1 MKTYADVQLRLG
13 PRTWGINCA
22 KENFL
27 RLLGIAHTIIALP
40 TTPHSATKQELRA
53 QFDHI
58 IIIPR
63 TQVLRK
69 LAFSRHTCRAM
80 RAFIQQQLRQY
91 PLFLTCPRLQL
102 QLAASP
108 EHALRWRDAEKKK
121 LPGGEGNEIYC
132 CMQARLTLDILC
144 ARTHARYSI
153 DSSLRSE
160 ECGRARPGYS
170 VQSDQ
175 PSSAPRRNQQILA
188 QPASQ
193 PVAQPSPTQHPPEDP
208 WCNSSPAYF

>member
-1 MKTYADVQLRLG
+1 MRLDHLI
-13 PRTWGINCA
+13 WGINCA

-27 RLLGIAHTIIALP
+27 RLLGIAHTIITLP
-40 TTPHSATKQELRA
+40 TTPQSATKKSSEPNCN
-53 QFDHI
+53 HI
-58 IIIPR
+58 ITIPR

-69 LAFSRHTCRAM
+69 LAFSRHLPRNPGTYPTTT
-80 RAFIQQQLRQY
+80 LRQY
-91 PLFLTCPRLQL
+91 PLSLPCPRLQL

-108 EHALRWRDAEKKK
+108 EHALRWLDAGKKKEKKEP
-121 LPGGEGNEIYC
+121 PGGEGSEIYC
-132 CMQARLTLDILC
+132 CMQAHLTLDIPG
-144 ARTHARYSI
+144 ARTHARCSI

-170 VQSDQ
+170 DQSDQ

-193 PVAQPSPTQHPPEDP
+193 PVVQPSPTQHPPEDP